1 MSTRAVIALKLP
13 DETVVATYLHFDGYP
28 DHVMP
33 VLEGGYLDPDEALE
47 LIEGGELRSLSP
59 RPAQP
64 EYFATSRPTERLQS
78 ADELPRLARYLNAEH
93 IYYYGDERWTHQK
106 L

>member
-1 MSTRAVIALKLP
+1 MSTRAVIAMQLP
-13 DETVVATYLHFDGYP
+13 DETVIATYLHFDGYP
-28 DHVMP
+28 DRVMP
-33 VLEGGYLDPDEALE
+33 ILQGRYLDPDEALE

-59 RPAQP
+59 RPAEP
-64 EYFATSRPTERLQS
+64 EYFATSRPTELLQS